1 MFDSNDTKHP
11 KGTILVDYEVL
22 LDELID
28 ETRELLLKKKKENK
42 KVKEKNSDLLFDEF
56 IYVNSLRNAKMTLAE
71 EYFVALT
78 NKRVAEDADDFEE
91 ILKDLQ
97 DAFDNFGEFLEA

>member
-56 IYVNSLRNAKMTLAE
+56 IYVNSLRNAATMEQEYKEAYETLTE
-71 EYFVALT
+71 S
-78 NKRVAEDADDFEE
+78 
-91 ILKDLQ
+91 IQ
-97 DAFDNFGEFLEA
+97 NFRGQSAG